1 MLSSPDL
8 ELTREALATSTLSHG
23 LKDVGDRW
31 TVQILLASFLGVR
44 RFDEIQN
51 YAQIPR
57 PTLSN
62 RLRSLVQMGVLKPKI
77 YQENPPRYE
86 YHLTRKGIGLYDA
99 TLMIWAWEKR
109 WGDRAIALPQKLI
122 HTRCNHSFSPL
133 LTCRACG
140 EAVSMKD
147 LSFQLIPNKRLNT
160 ATIERLQTP
169 RMTGDENSVMG
180 LGLRVDRWSL
190 MIVAAVVLGCH
201 YFDQISKVLQIGP
214 SVLSRRLSGMLSS
227 NLLHCEADTSDAR
240 RRVYRLT
247 PSSRDLFGY
256 IVCLSTW
263 AGEDHLHEM
272 SSIRPR
278 HTTCQ
283 RSFYPKVA
291 CSHCRQDIDAW
302 AVDFEFKGKKPT

>member
-1 MLSSPDL
+1 MFSSPDL

-109 WGDRAIALPQKLI
+109 WGDRAIALPQKLM

-169 RMTGDENSVMG
+169 RMSGVENSVMG

-190 MIVAAVVLGCH
+190 MIVTAVVLGCH
-201 YFDQISKVLQIGP
+201 YFDQILKVLQIGP
-214 SVLSRRLSGMLSS
+214 SVLSRRLASMLSS

-278 HTTCQ
+278 HTACQ

-302 AVDFEFKGKKPT
+302 AVEFEFKGKKPT